1 MAQTL
6 AFPFLTPRALGAPAP
21 LAFTAMQGNKTA
33 AIPFIN
39 RAPSVRG
46 FFADTTPAAP
56 APNAAPVPAISVQ
69 LFDTNNA
76 SAIST
81 PTTILG
87 SRRWQDS
94 LDSLSQ
100 GKISMP
106 YATAADISATSGMT
120 LGRHLRFT
128 LGTTLA
134 WTGRIVSTQVVETD
148 IKDSDKVFEVTC
160 LDVRSILDRAT
171 VFPQNGLGKVP
182 ASDLRTF
189 AWHSAE
195 GSTTG
200 WSPATFRSYAISIA
214 WRTPNTQPEW
224 FEPWLPPDG
233 WPIGTTKPIQGFVGR
248 IAASDVR
255 TTLFKRTFTV
265 ASDGLY
271 DLWLAMYSGGAV
283 YVDGIQLYYSKDN
296 TDSWRSPWRAMIE
309 LTAGDHVFAVELDHV
324 AGPDNSALP
333 GTLATVNR
341 EHCFALNLHKIES
354 PETVLT
360 GSTLVMASDDS
371 WSALDNPAVIPNP
384 TAGTVLITLID
395 EAIARGSLPAGFA
408 VGFSATVD
416 SDGLGWPAL
425 DVFTVRVGDTI
436 WDVCQQ
442 LQNLGYEFGMRAA
455 GLTLDVFA
463 FGRGGT
469 SAAGIEAGVNLQAVT
484 RDERPPQPN
493 TLVCTYSGGQFVST
507 DAAQVALFGIIE
519 AAFQIADVRDL
530 ASAQAVATAQLE
542 LFAARTESLS
552 VSAIYA
558 GDAPYL
564 NYRIGDTIVLYK
576 GGAGAENVRLKTL
589 DVSEDSNGFVGL
601 SFELASASEQDAD
614 RIAQMLKRG
623 VPGALA
629 GLSKVATPSR
639 WLADGGTSG
648 LVQLYRVDGFSQGE
662 LVDYTEDPLR
672 GQSTA
677 EVFQRPVRLTYIK
690 LSQLGTLTSAI
701 EVIMLKNG
709 AQLDVS
715 MYIAAG
721 EFTSTYLTMDHTF
734 QANDQL
740 SFRLVDKGAGGGQL
754 QVQVWAAF
762 ASGEDVQPV
771 GRLIWE

>member
-1 MAQTL
+1 
-6 AFPFLTPRALGAPAP
+6 
-21 LAFTAMQGNKTA
+21 
-33 AIPFIN
+33 
-39 RAPSVRG
+39 
-46 FFADTTPAAP
+46 
-56 APNAAPVPAISVQ
+56 
-69 LFDTNNA
+69 
-76 SAIST
+76 
-81 PTTILG
+81 
-87 SRRWQDS
+87 
-94 LDSLSQ
+94 
-100 GKISMP
+100 
-106 YATAADISATSGMT
+106 
-120 LGRHLRFT
+120 
-128 LGTTLA
+128 
-134 WTGRIVSTQVVETD
+134 
-148 IKDSDKVFEVTC
+148 
-160 LDVRSILDRAT
+160 
-171 VFPQNGLGKVP
+171 
-182 ASDLRTF
+182 
-189 AWHSAE
+189 
-195 GSTTG
+195 
-200 WSPATFRSYAISIA
+200 
-214 WRTPNTQPEW
+214 
-224 FEPWLPPDG
+224 
-233 WPIGTTKPIQGFVGR
+233 
-248 IAASDVR
+248 
-255 TTLFKRTFTV
+255 
-265 ASDGLY
+265 
-271 DLWLAMYSGGAV
+271 
-283 YVDGIQLYYSKDN
+283 
-296 TDSWRSPWRAMIE
+296 
-309 LTAGDHVFAVELDHV
+309 
-324 AGPDNSALP
+324 
-333 GTLATVNR
+333 
-341 EHCFALNLHKIES
+341 
-354 PETVLT
+354 
-360 GSTLVMASDDS
+360 
-371 WSALDNPAVIPNP
+371 VIPNP
-384 TAGTVLITLID
+384 TAGTVLITLIN

-436 WDVCQQ
+436 WDVCEQ

-484 RDERPPQPN
+484 RDKRPPQPN
-493 TLVCTYSGGQFVST
+493 TLICTYSDGQFVST

-542 LFAARTESLS
+542 LFAARTQLVS

-558 GDAPYL
+558 GDIPYL

-576 GGAGAENVRLKTL
+576 NGAGAENVRLKTL

-601 SFELASASEQDAD
+601 SFELASASEQDGD
-614 RIAQMLKRG
+614 RIAAMLKRG
-623 VPGALA
+623 VPGSLA

-662 LVDYTEDPLR
+662 LVDYTEDPLK

-677 EVFQRPVRLTYIK
+677 EIFQRPVRLTYIK
-690 LSQLGTLTSAI
+690 LSQLGTLTSAL

-721 EFTSTYLTMDHTF
+721 EYTSTYLTMDHTF

-771 GRLIWE
+771 GRLPWE

>member
-1 MAQTL
+1 MAQTV
-6 AFPFLTPRALGAPAP
+6 AFPFLTPRALGAPAA
-21 LAFTAMQGNKTA
+21 LAFTAVQGNKTA
-33 AIPFIN
+33 ALPFIN
-39 RAPSVRG
+39 RKPSVRG
-46 FFADTTPAAP
+46 FFANTTPPAP

-76 SAIST
+76 TAIST

-87 SRRWQDS
+87 SRKWQDS

-100 GKISMP
+100 GKIAMP
-106 YATAADISATSGMT
+106 YGTAADISATSGMT
-120 LGRHLRFT
+120 IGRHLRFT

-171 VFPQNGLGKVP
+171 VYPQNGVGKIP

-195 GSTTG
+195 GSYSG
-200 WSPATFRSYAISIA
+200 WVPATFRSYAVSIA
-214 WRTPNTQPEW
+214 WRVPNTQPEW

-233 WPIGTTKPIQGFVGR
+233 WPLGLTKPIQGFVGR
-248 IAASDVR
+248 IAASADR
-255 TTLFKRTFTV
+255 TTLFKRTFNV

-271 DLWLAMYSGGAV
+271 DLWIAMFSGGAV
-283 YVDGIQLYYSKDN
+283 YVDGIQLYNSYEN

-309 LTAGDHVFAVELDHV
+309 LTAGDHVFAVELKHKP
-324 AGPDNSALP
+324 GPDLSYLP

-341 EHCFALNLHKIES
+341 EHCFALNLHEIET

-360 GSTLVMASDDS
+360 GDTLVMASDDS
-371 WSALDNPAVIPNP
+371 WYALDNPSVVPDP
-384 TAGTVLITLID
+384 TAGKVLITLIN

-408 VGFSATVD
+408 VSFTTTTD
-416 SDGLGWPAL
+416 SDGRGWPVL
-425 DVFTVRVGDTI
+425 GVFTVRVGDTL

-442 LQNLGYEFGMRAA
+442 LQTLGYEFGMGAA

-463 FGRGGT
+463 FGRGG
-469 SAAGIEAGVNLQAVT
+469 SSDAGLELAVNLQAVT

-507 DAAQVALFGIIE
+507 DAAQVALYGIVE
-519 AAFQIADVRDL
+519 AAFSIADVRDL
-530 ASAQAVATAQLE
+530 VSAQAVAKAQLK
-542 LFAARTESLS
+542 LFAARTETLS

-558 GDAPYL
+558 GDTPYL
-564 NYRIGDTIVLYK
+564 NYRIGDTITLYK
-576 GGAGAENVRLKTL
+576 NSFAFERLRLKTL

-601 SFELASASEQDAD
+601 SFELASASEQDGD
-614 RIAQMLKRG
+614 RIAAMLKRG

-648 LVQLYRVDGFSQGE
+648 LVQLYRINDFSQGE
-662 LVDYTEDPLR
+662 LITYAEDPLK

-677 EVFQRPVRLTYIK
+677 EIFSRPVRLTYIK

-701 EVIMLKNG
+701 QVIMLKNG
-709 AQLDVS
+709 AQIDVS

-721 EFTSTYLTMDHTF
+721 EYTSTWLAMTHTF

-740 SFRLVDKGAGGGQL
+740 AFRLVDKGVGGGL
-754 QVQVWAAF
+754 LNVQVWAAF

>member
-1 MAQTL
+1 MAQTV
-6 AFPFLTPRALGAPAP
+6 AFPFLTPRELGAPAA
-21 LAFTAMQGNKTA
+21 LAFTAVQGNKTA
-33 AIPFIN
+33 ALPFIN

-46 FFADTTPAAP
+46 FFADTTPPAP

-76 SAIST
+76 TAIST

-87 SRRWQDS
+87 SRKWQDS
-94 LDSLSQ
+94 LDSISQ
-100 GKISMP
+100 GKIAMP

-120 LGRHLRFT
+120 IGRHLRFT

-148 IKDSDKVFEVTC
+148 IKDSDKVFEVIC
-160 LDVRSILDRAT
+160 LDVRSSLDRAT
-171 VFPQNGLGKVP
+171 VYPQNGLGSVP

-195 GSTTG
+195 GSLAG
-200 WSPATFRSYAISIA
+200 WVPATVRTTAISIP
-214 WRTPNTQPEW
+214 WRTPQTEVEW

-233 WPIGTTKPIQGFVGR
+233 WPIEATTPIQGFVGR
-248 IAASDVR
+248 IAASAVR

-283 YVDGIQLYYSKDN
+283 YVDGIQLYYSKELS
-296 TDSWRSPWRAMIE
+296 DSWRSPWRAMIE
-309 LTAGDHVFAVELDHV
+309 LTAGAHVFAVELDHI
-324 AGPDNSALP
+324 AGPDYSSLP

-341 EHCFALNLHKIES
+341 EHCFALNLHLLQS
-354 PETVLT
+354 PQTVLT
-360 GSTLVMASDDS
+360 SSTLKMSSDTS
-371 WSALDNPAVIPNP
+371 WYALDNPAVVPDP
-384 TAGTVLITLID
+384 TAGTVLITLIN

-408 VGFSATVD
+408 VSFSATVD
-416 SDGLGWPAL
+416 SDGLGWPTL
-425 DVFTVRVGDTI
+425 GVFTVRVGDTI

-442 LQNLGYEFGMRAA
+442 LQTLGYEFGMGPS

-463 FGRGGT
+463 FGRGAT

-484 RDERPPQPN
+484 RDKRPPQPN
-493 TLVCTYSGGQFVST
+493 TLICTYSAGQFVAT
-507 DAAQVALFGIIE
+507 DAAKVATYGIIE

-530 ASAQAVATAQLE
+530 VSAQAVAAAQLE
-542 LFAARTESLS
+542 LFAARTEMVS

-558 GDAPYL
+558 GDQPYL

-576 GGAGAENVRLKTL
+576 GGAGAENVRFKTL

-601 SFELASASEQDAD
+601 SFELASASEQDGD
-614 RIAQMLKRG
+614 RIAAMLKRG

-639 WLADGGTSG
+639 WLAPGGTSG
-648 LVQLYRVDGFSQGE
+648 LVQLYRIDGFSQGE
-662 LVDYTEDPLR
+662 LVQYSEDPLK

-677 EVFQRPVRLTYIK
+677 EVFSRPVRLTYVKIG
-690 LSQLGTLTSAI
+690 QLGTLTSPI
-701 EVIMLKNG
+701 SVIMLKNG
-709 AQLDVS
+709 AQIGPTLT
-715 MYIAAG
+715 IEAG
-721 EFTSTYLTMDHTF
+721 SFGNTYFAMDQTF
-734 QANDQL
+734 QAQDQL
-740 SFRLVDKGAGGGQL
+740 AFRLVDKGVGGGL
-754 QVQVWAAF
+754 LGVQVWAAF

>member
-21 LAFTAMQGNKTA
+21 LAFTAVQGNKTA

-46 FFADTTPAAP
+46 FFADTTPP
-56 APNAAPVPAISVQ
+56 APVANAAPVPAISVQ

-76 SAIST
+76 TAVST

-87 SRRWQDS
+87 SRKWQDS
-94 LDSLSQ
+94 LDSLGQ

-106 YATAADISATSGMT
+106 YGTAADISATSGMT

-134 WTGRIVSTQVVETD
+134 WTGRIVSTQVVETN
-148 IKDSDKVFEVTC
+148 IEDSGKVFEVTC
-160 LDVRSILDRAT
+160 LDIRSILDRAS
-171 VFPQNGLGKVP
+171 VYPQNGLGKVP

-200 WSPATFRSYAISIA
+200 WAAATERSYTMSLA

-233 WPIGTTKPIQGFVGR
+233 WPIGSTTPIQGFVGR
-248 IAASDVR
+248 IAASAVR
-255 TTLFKRTFTV
+255 TTLFKKTFTV

-271 DLWLAMYSGGAV
+271 DLWVAMFSGGKV
-283 YVDGIQLYYSKDN
+283 YVDGIQLYDSKEYSE
-296 TDSWRSPWRAMIE
+296 SWRSPWRAMIE
-309 LTAGDHVFAVELDHV
+309 LTAGAHVFAVELNHI
-324 AGPDNSALP
+324 AGPDLSYLP

-341 EHCFALNLHKIES
+341 EHCFALNLHSIQS
-354 PETVLT
+354 PETPLT
-360 GSTLVMASDDS
+360 SSTLVMASDTS
-371 WSALDNPAVIPNP
+371 WVALDNPAAIPTP
-384 TAGTVLITLID
+384 TAGTVLITLIN
-395 EAIARGSLPAGFA
+395 EAIARGSLPAGFT
-408 VGFSATVD
+408 VGFSATQD
-416 SDGLGWPAL
+416 SYGEGWPTL
-425 DVFTVRVGDTI
+425 GVFTVRVGDTI
-436 WDVCQQ
+436 WNVCQQ
-442 LQNLGYEFGMRAA
+442 LQDLGYEFVMRAA
-455 GLTLDVFA
+455 GLTLDAFA
-463 FGRGGT
+463 SRRGGIS
-469 SAAGIEAGVNLQAVT
+469 SAGLELSVNLQAVT
-484 RDERPPQPN
+484 RDKRPPQPN
-493 TLVCTYSGGQFVST
+493 TLICTYSNGQFVST
-507 DAAQVALFGIIE
+507 DSTQVALYGIIE
-519 AAFQIADVRDL
+519 AAFSIADARDL
-530 ASAQAVATAQLE
+530 ASAQAIARAQLE
-542 LFAARTESLS
+542 LFAARTESVS

-558 GDAPYL
+558 GDSPYL
-564 NYRIGDTIVLYK
+564 NYQVGDNIVLYK
-576 GGAGAENVRLKTL
+576 NSFGFESLRLKTL

-614 RIAQMLKRG
+614 RIAAMLQRG

-662 LVDYTEDPLR
+662 LVSYTDDPLK

-709 AQLDVS
+709 AQIDVS

-721 EFTSTYLTMDHTF
+721 EFTSTWLAMDHTF
-734 QANDQL
+734 QTNDQL
-740 SFRLVDKGAGGGQL
+740 AFRLVDKGVGGGQL
-754 QVQVWAAF
+754 SVQVWAAF

-771 GRLIWE
+771 GRLLWE

>member
-6 AFPFLTPRALGAPAP
+6 AFPFLTPRALGAPAA
-21 LAFTAMQGNKTA
+21 LAFTAVQGNKTA
-33 AIPFIN
+33 ALPFIN

-46 FFADTTPAAP
+46 FFADTTPP
-56 APNAAPVPAISVQ
+56 APVPNSAPVPAISVQ

-87 SRRWQDS
+87 SRKWQDS
-94 LDSLSQ
+94 LDSISQ
-100 GKISMP
+100 GKIAMP
-106 YATAADISATSGMT
+106 YGTAADISATAGMT

-171 VFPQNGLGKVP
+171 VYPQNGLGKIP

-189 AWHSAE
+189 AWYSAE

-200 WSPATFRSYAISIA
+200 WSTATPRSYAMSLA

-233 WPIGTTKPIQGFVGR
+233 WPIGSTIPIQGFVGR
-248 IAASDVR
+248 IAAADVR
-255 TTLFKRTFTV
+255 TTLFKKTFTV

-271 DLWLAMYSGGAV
+271 DLWLAMFSGGRV
-283 YVDGIQLYYSKDN
+283 YVDGIQLYDSKEYS
-296 TDSWRSPWRAMIE
+296 DSWRSPWRAMID
-309 LTAGDHVFAVELDHV
+309 LTAGAHVFAVELNHI
-324 AGPDNSALP
+324 AGPDLSALP

-341 EHCFALNLHKIES
+341 EHCFALNLHSIQS
-354 PETVLT
+354 PQTVLT
-360 GSTLVMASDDS
+360 ASTLVMASDTS

-384 TAGTVLITLID
+384 TAGTVLITLIN
-395 EAIARGSLPAGFA
+395 EAIARGSLPAGFT

-442 LQNLGYEFGMRAA
+442 LQDLGYEFGMRAA
-455 GLTLDVFA
+455 GLTLDAFA
-463 FGRGGT
+463 FGRGG
-469 SAAGIEAGVNLQAVT
+469 SSDAGLELGVNLQAVT
-484 RDERPPQPN
+484 RDKRPPQPN
-493 TLVCTYSGGQFVST
+493 TLICTYSGGQFVSS

-519 AAFQIADVRDL
+519 AAFSIADVRDL
-530 ASAQAVATAQLE
+530 ASAQAVAAAQLE
-542 LFAARTESLS
+542 LFAARTQSLS

-558 GDAPYL
+558 GDIPYL
-564 NYRIGDTIVLYK
+564 NYRIGDTITLYK
-576 GGAGAENVRLKTL
+576 NSFAFERLRLKTL

-601 SFELASASEQDAD
+601 SFELASASETDAD
-614 RIAQMLKRG
+614 RIGQMLKRG

-662 LVDYTEDPLR
+662 LVSYTEDPLK

-701 EVIMLKNG
+701 QVIMLKNG
-709 AQLDVS
+709 AQIDVS

-721 EFTSTYLTMDHTF
+721 EFTSTWLAMDHTF

-740 SFRLVDKGAGGGQL
+740 AFRLVDKGAGGGQL
-754 QVQVWAAF
+754 SVQVWAAF

-771 GRLIWE
+771 GRLLWE